1 MRGTIKV
8 IICSF
13 LDLWF
18 SNSILPSGKSKKP
31 SCLLVMRWTISILPE
46 FLENYLWFSWF
57 FIFIIIITWE
67 KQEWW
72 GKSSYPSCVQPLCP
86 TRWSLVPFVICGLC
100 FWFSISPNGRI
111 GKVKVGENQGVCSST
126 SCHVDISWII
136 SGRGNYLHLQPLTRE
151 NKGCFYWTT
160 CMYHQKSLH
169 LVVNS
174 MTKNTP
180 RILSCK
186 RK

>member
-18 SNSILPSGKSKKP
+18 SNSILPSGKSKK
-31 SCLLVMRWTISILPE
+31 VRVGEAQLPAGHALNHQHTARIFRKLFVV
-46 FLENYLWFSWF
+46 FL
-57 FIFIIIITWE
+57 IFDFHYYYYVGE
-67 KQEWW
+67 ARRSEWW

-126 SCHVDISWII
+126 SVTLISVGSSAVEATIYICSLWPGKIRDASTGPLVCII
-136 SGRGNYLHLQPLTRE
+136 
-151 NKGCFYWTT
+151 
-160 CMYHQKSLH
+160 
-169 LVVNS
+169 
-174 MTKNTP
+174 KNLC
-180 RILSCK
+180 IWL
-186 RK
+186 

>member
-1 MRGTIKV
+1 MPALNHQNNLICDCLYFRVEKQEGQSGGIPGAMRGTIKV

-67 KQEWW
+67 KQEGQSDGGSPATLHVFNHYVLPDDHWCLLSFVVCVFDFPYHRMEESGRSKW
-72 GKSSYPSCVQPLCP
+72 GK
-86 TRWSLVPFVICGLC
+86 TKGFA
-100 FWFSISPNGRI
+100 
-111 GKVKVGENQGVCSST
+111 
-126 SCHVDISWII
+126 
-136 SGRGNYLHLQPLTRE
+136 LQPLSRW
-151 NKGCFYWTT
+151 YQLD
-160 CMYHQKSLH
+160 HQRSRQLFTFAVYDQGK
-169 LVVNS
+169 
-174 MTKNTP
+174 
-180 RILSCK
+180 
-186 RK
+186 

>member
-57 FIFIIIITWE
+57 LIFIIIITWE
-67 KQEWW
+67 KQEGQSDGGSPATLHVFNHYVLPDDHWCLLSFVVCVFDFPYHRMEESGRSKW
-72 GKSSYPSCVQPLCP
+72 GK
-86 TRWSLVPFVICGLC
+86 TKGFA
-100 FWFSISPNGRI
+100 
-111 GKVKVGENQGVCSST
+111 
-126 SCHVDISWII
+126 
-136 SGRGNYLHLQPLTRE
+136 LQPLSVGSSAVDATIYICSLWPGKIRDASTGPLVSSQIFASGCKLHDQEYTE
-151 NKGCFYWTT
+151 NI
-160 CMYHQKSLH
+160 
-169 LVVNS
+169 
-174 MTKNTP
+174 
-180 RILSCK
+180 IL
-186 RK
+186 